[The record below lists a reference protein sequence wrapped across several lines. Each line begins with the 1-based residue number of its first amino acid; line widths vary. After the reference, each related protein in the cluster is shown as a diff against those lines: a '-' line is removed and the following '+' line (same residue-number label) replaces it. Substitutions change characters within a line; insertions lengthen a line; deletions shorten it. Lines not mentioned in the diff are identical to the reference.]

1 MIRLEGFRHVPGK
14 HCGSTA
20 LMNAAWYLGEPLSEP
35 TCFGLGAGLGFF
47 LIEGRGMKPSR
58 AISTRS
64 FNLEANFFA
73 HLGVN
78 FAWIQSRRPEEALA
92 QVKEK
97 LREGTPVMLQT
108 DIFYLDYYNSSTHF
122 PGHIVLLTGVD
133 EARGEV
139 TLSDTH
145 FEDVQ
150 PLPLSSLLAGWNVE
164 MLPFAIQHNF
174 FPVKLP
180 KRSPGRPLVTADILR
195 RAIRAQAESLLSEL
209 DFGPAKWGLAYLEAF
224 AEKLPSWQQ
233 SEDAAFCYRF
243 AYQVI
248 EKRGTGG
255 GAFRLIYADFL
266 EEAAQTLP
274 PVASLGLAEMVRSAG
289 HNWSNLSAAL
299 RVLSEGYDEG
309 QMKEAQKLIFAIQEQ
324 EIAFCRKVLDEL

>member
-20 LMNAAWYLGEPLSEP
+20 LMNAARYLGEPLSEP
-35 TCFGLGAGLGFF
+35 MCFGLGAGLGFF
-47 LIEGRGMKPSR
+47 LIEGQGMKPSR

-64 FNLEANFFA
+64 FNLEASFFN
-73 HLGVN
+73 HLGVD
-78 FAWIQSRRPEEALA
+78 FAWIQCSRPDQALA
-92 QVKEK
+92 RVKEK

-122 PGHIVLLTGVD
+122 PGHVVLLTGVD
-133 EARGEV
+133 EAKGEA

-150 PLPLSSLLAGWNVE
+150 KLSLSSLLSGWNVE
-164 MLPFAIQHNF
+164 MPPFVIQHNF
-174 FPVKLP
+174 FPVRLP
-180 KRSPGRPLVTADILR
+180 ERPPDQPLVTAKTLR
-195 RAIRAQAESLLSEL
+195 TAIRAQAESLLRNL
-209 DFGPAKWGLAYLEAF
+209 DLGPAKWGLAYLGAF
-224 AEKLPSWQQ
+224 AEKLPSWRKA
-233 SEDAAFCYRF
+233 EDADFCYRF

-266 EEAAQTLP
+266 EEAKEVLP
-274 PVASLGLAEMVRSAG
+274 KVASLGLPAMVRSAG
-289 HNWSNLSAAL
+289 RSWSELAAL
-299 RVLSEGYDEG
+299 LRELSESYSEA
-309 QMKEAQKLIFAIQEQ
+309 KIEEAQKLILAIEQ
-324 EIAFCRKVLDEL
+324 KETTSCRKVLSEL